1 MLLLGHLV
9 KVLKRLLLASFN
21 LATYL
26 RATLVALFCAYNKP
40 LYPPFLTP
48 RSYPPPHLSVSSLVA
63 TTLQIKKFCEKNFI
77 EYTFTMGFKLSLV
90 LGGLLAAS
98 LTGSWFL
105 FNQLSQA
112 KANQIVLESKVS
124 EQNDS
129 IKQYLAKQE
138 QLSADLGKLE
148 TDKQNALREVNK
160 LRQTFAKHDL
170 DNLALNKPGLVE
182 KIVNK
187 GSKKVMDNLVAIT
200 TVKEDETATN

>member
-1 MLLLGHLV
+1 MGYKVSLILG
-9 KVLKRLLLASFN
+9 VL
-21 LATYL
+21 
-26 RATLVALFCAYNKP
+26 LVASLAGSKYLFD
-40 LYPPFLTP
+40 
-48 RSYPPPHLSVSSLVA
+48 
-63 TTLQIKKFCEKNFI
+63 
-77 EYTFTMGFKLSLV
+77 
-90 LGGLLAAS
+90 
-98 LTGSWFL
+98 
-105 FNQLSQA
+105 QLSQS
-112 KANQIVLESKVS
+112 KANQIVLESKIT

-138 QLSADLGKLE
+138 QLSADLDVLE